1 MFDKANRLCMM
12 VNAINKY
19 SMIKTP
25 EQEQARYDFYQTYT
39 AWSHS
44 VQLQPNHKPLHITLV
59 AMDTAIKH
67 YKEAYGLNERTQF
80 EDVIK
85 HYMNNGDPSL

>member
-1 MFDKANRLCMM
+1 M

-19 SMIKTP
+19 LMIKTP
-25 EQEQARYDFYQTYT
+25 EQDQARYDFYHTYS

-44 VQLQPNHKPLHITLV
+44 VQLQPNHKPLHITLHLMEV
-59 AMDTAIKH
+59 AIKN
-67 YKEAYGLNERTQF
+67 YKEAYGLNQNTQF

-85 HYMNNGDPSL
+85 HYMDNGDPIL